1 MTVLLLG
8 GTGEARALA
17 IALDAE
23 DIDFVSSLAGRVSR
37 PRLPVGNVR
46 VGGFGGIEGLAGY
59 LRENDITAVVDAT
72 HPFATTISANAV
84 RACAEFV
91 VPLLR
96 FARPGWE
103 DLPCADQWHWV
114 ESHEEAA
121 ETAARL
127 GSRILLTT
135 GRQLLDLFVQPLKA
149 CDVLARVVDP
159 VDLDLPESWQVVLD
173 RGPYSFDGERSLM
186 RHHRIDVLVTKDSG
200 GDYTKGKLDA
210 AHELGVAV
218 VIVRRP
224 NWDIGEQGQLVSD
237 VDAAV
242 QWLRAPTR

>member
-1 MTVLLLG
+1 M
-8 GTGEARALA
+8 
-17 IALDAE
+17 
-23 DIDFVSSLAGRVSR
+23 
-37 PRLPVGNVR
+37 
-46 VGGFGGIEGLAGY
+46 GGFGGVEGLAGY
-59 LRENDITAVVDAT
+59 MRQNDITAVVDAT

-84 RACAEFV
+84 GACALFA

-96 FARPGWE
+96 LARPGWA

-135 GRQLLDLFVQPLKA
+135 GRQPLDRFVQPLGSHE
-149 CDVLARVVDP
+149 VVARVVDP
-159 VDLDLPESWQVVLD
+159 VDLDLPRTWQVVLD
-173 RGPYSFDGERSLM
+173 RGPYSFDGELSLM
-186 RHHRIDVLVTKDSG
+186 RQHRIDVMVTKDSG
-200 GDYTKGKLDA
+200 GDYTSAKLDA

-224 NWDIGEQGQLVSD
+224 NREVGEHGQFVSD

-242 QWLRAPTR
+242 RWLRAPTR

>member
-1 MTVLLLG
+1 VTVLLLG

-17 IALDAE
+17 AALDAE
-23 DIDFVSSLAGRVSR
+23 SIDFVSSLAGRVSR
-37 PRLPVGNVR
+37 PRLPVGKVR
-46 VGGFGGIEGLAGY
+46 VGGFGGIEGLAEY

-72 HPFATTISANAV
+72 HPFAITISGNAV
-84 RACAEFV
+84 AACARCAV
-91 VPLLR
+91 RLLR
-96 FARPGWE
+96 LARPGWE
-103 DLPCADQWHWV
+103 DLPGADRWHWV

-135 GRQLLDLFVQPLKA
+135 GRQPLDRFVQPLGSH
-149 CDVLARVVDP
+149 DVVARVVDP
-159 VDLDLPESWQVVLD
+159 VDLDLPRTWQLVLD
-173 RGPYSFDGERSLM
+173 RGPYSFDGELSLM
-186 RHHRIDVLVTKDSG
+186 RQHRIDVLVTKDSG
-200 GDYTKGKLDA
+200 GDYTRAKLDA

-224 NWDIGEQGQLVSD
+224 NWEVGEQGQFVSD

-242 QWLRAPTR
+242 RWLRAPRR

>member
-8 GTGEARALA
+8 GTGEARELAAALN
-17 IALDAE
+17 AE
-23 DIDFVSSLAGRVSR
+23 NIDFVSSLAGRVSR
-37 PRLPVGNVR
+37 PRLPVGKVR
-46 VGGFGGIEGLAGY
+46 VGGFGGIEGLVGY
-59 LRENDITAVVDAT
+59 LRDNDITAVVDAT

-84 RACAEFV
+84 AACARFV

-103 DLPCADQWHWV
+103 DLPCADRWHWV

-135 GRQLLDLFVQPLKA
+135 GRQPLDRFVQPLESY
-149 CDVLARVVDP
+149 DVVARVVDP
-159 VDLDLPESWQVVLD
+159 VDLDLPRTWQIVLD
-173 RGPYSFDGERSLM
+173 RGPYSFDGELSLM
-186 RHHRIDVLVTKDSG
+186 TQHRIDVLVTKDSG
-200 GDYTKGKLDA
+200 GDYTRAKLDA

-224 NWDIGEQGQLVSD
+224 NWEVGEYGQFVSD

>member
-17 IALDAE
+17 AALDA
-23 DIDFVSSLAGRVSR
+23 DNIDFVSSLAGRVSR
-37 PRLPVGNVR
+37 PRLPVGKVR

-59 LRENDITAVVDAT
+59 LRDNGITAVVDAT
-72 HPFATTISANAV
+72 HPFATSISANAV
-84 RACAEFV
+84 AACARCV

-96 FARPGWE
+96 LARPGWA
-103 DLPCADQWHWV
+103 DLPCADGWHWV

-135 GRQLLDLFVQPLKA
+135 GRQPLDRFVQPLESH
-149 CDVLARVVDP
+149 DVVARVVDP
-159 VDLDLPESWQVVLD
+159 VEQDLPRTWQLVLD
-173 RGPYSFDGERSLM
+173 RGPYSFDGELSLM
-186 RHHRIDVLVTKDSG
+186 RQHRIDVLVTKDSG
-200 GDYTKGKLDA
+200 GDYTSAKLDA

-224 NWDIGEQGQLVSD
+224 NWEVGVHVQFVSD

>member
-1 MTVLLLG
+1 VTVLVLG

-17 IALDAE
+17 TALDAE
-23 DIDFVSSLAGRVSR
+23 NIDFVSSLAGRVSR

-46 VGGFGGIEGLAGY
+46 VGGFGGVEGLAGY
-59 LRENDITAVVDAT
+59 MRQNDITAVVDAT

-84 RACAEFV
+84 GACALFA

-96 FARPGWE
+96 LARPGWA

-135 GRQLLDLFVQPLKA
+135 GRQPLDRFVQPLGSH
-149 CDVLARVVDP
+149 DVVAR
-159 VDLDLPESWQVVLD
+159 
-173 RGPYSFDGERSLM
+173 DGSL
-186 RHHRIDVLVTKDSG
+186 
-200 GDYTKGKLDA
+200 
-210 AHELGVAV
+210 
-218 VIVRRP
+218 
-224 NWDIGEQGQLVSD
+224 
-237 VDAAV
+237 
-242 QWLRAPTR
+242 